1 MKQIIII
8 LLLNSVILIVESQ
21 NRIQQ
26 EDSIN
31 SELILLK
38 NQVFCD
44 CYFEA
49 TKNAKTKIF
58 PPDGS
63 NYLQISNLVQKYYL
77 DKRIIQL
84 IKKWM
89 KKEYRSYVENNQ
101 LYLMR
106 CLDLYNSKE
115 LEIIMRQIKA
125 EELNKTN
132 HSSSETK
139 GRKK

>member
-1 MKQIIII
+1 MKQIIIF
-8 LLLNSVILIVESQ
+8 LLLNSVILRVDSQ

-38 NQVFCD
+38 NQVFCN

-77 DKRIIQL
+77 DKRFTQL

-89 KKEYRSYVENNQ
+89 KKESLLSGKISK
-101 LYLMR
+101 LYLSLM
-106 CLDLYNSKE
+106 
-115 LEIIMRQIKA
+115 
-125 EELNKTN
+125 NKGF
-132 HSSSETK
+132 SFRLFALF
-139 GRKK
+139 RK